1 MVLPLSSGLLPA
13 ESASKERAEQAKR
26 ISTLEGELAAAEQRC
41 KQETAAAQKLRAA
54 IIKEEEHRQAEARR
68 CQEFEA
74 ALGENDEQQVDG
86 LMCSWHSGRIRVER
100 TPVAPSIQRPPE
112 DAAVKNGSIRSS
124 PACRQSTQRACRP
137 MQALCGARGGGD
149 KPEGTAG

>member
-1 MVLPLSSGLLPA
+1 MVLPHRLSPRLLPA

-74 ALGENDEQQVDG
+74 ALGETV
-86 LMCSWHSGRIRVER
+86 
-100 TPVAPSIQRPPE
+100 
-112 DAAVKNGSIRSS
+112 NGSMVWC
-124 PACRQSTQRACRP
+124 AAG
-137 MQALCGARGGGD
+137 MQA
-149 KPEGTAG
+149 E